1 VNTKAHARFSAS
13 GSAKWFLCAGSI
25 EAESGLPNKSSIYA
39 DEGTAAHELA
49 EICLTMGE
57 RASEWVNKQLID
69 NNAVTVT
76 QEMADYVQVYVDYV
90 KSKNGMVLVEQYVD
104 FSHVAPDG
112 FGTCDA
118 LVMGNDTLH
127 VIDLK
132 YGKGVRVDAENNT
145 QALLYAIGA
154 ISNHSWMAFKTIVI
168 TIVQPRLD
176 HISEWEL
183 TIDEVNA
190 WAERLTQAAERA
202 AQPNAPRTPGE
213 KQCQWC
219 KAKPTC
225 PALKVYAE
233 QAMMSQFDDLSPAN
247 PDTLTDQQLRKALE
261 SKKLI
266 VSWLDAVESLVSER
280 LESGKSFEGFK
291 MVEGRSNRAWID
303 DDRAASALSDLL
315 GLDAFEHKLLS
326 VAKAEKA
333 VGKGNKEIIDS
344 LSTKPQGTPTL
355 VPESDKRPSC
365 IVSAKDFE
373 III

>member
-1 VNTKAHARFSAS
+1 MKTHSKFSAS

-57 RASEWVNKQLID
+57 RASEWVDKNLID
-69 NNAVTVT
+69 NNAFTVT

-90 KSKNGMVLVEQYVD
+90 KSKKGMMQVEQYID

-112 FGTCDA
+112 FGTCDS
-118 LVMGNDTLH
+118 LVMVNDTLH

-154 ISNHSWMAFKTIVI
+154 IDSQPWVSFKTIVI
-168 TIVQPRLD
+168 SIVQPRLD
-176 HISEWEL
+176 HISEWTL
-183 TIDEVNA
+183 SIDEVNA
-190 WAERLTQAAERA
+190 WAEKLTQAAERA
-202 AQPNAPRTPGE
+202 SLPNAPRTAGE

-225 PALKVYAE
+225 GALKEFAE
-233 QAMMSQFDDLSPAN
+233 DAMMSHFDDLSPAN

-261 SKKLI
+261 NKKLI
-266 VSWLDAVESLVSER
+266 LSWLDAVEGLVSER
-280 LESGKSFEGFK
+280 LESGVPFAGFK

-303 DDRAASALSDLL
+303 DARATSALSDLL
-315 GLDAFEHKLLS
+315 GEDAFERKLLS

-333 VGKGNKEIIDS
+333 VGKGNREIIDN
-344 LSTKPQGTPTL
+344 LSNKPPGAATL
-355 VPESDKRPSC
+355 VSESDPRPSC
-365 IVSAKDFE
+365 IISVKDFE

>member
-1 VNTKAHARFSAS
+1 
-13 GSAKWFLCAGSI
+13 
-25 EAESGLPNKSSIYA
+25 
-39 DEGTAAHELA
+39 
-49 EICLTMGE
+49 
-57 RASEWVNKQLID
+57 
-69 NNAVTVT
+69 
-76 QEMADYVQVYVDYV
+76 
-90 KSKNGMVLVEQYVD
+90 
-104 FSHVAPDG
+104 
-112 FGTCDA
+112 
-118 LVMGNDTLH
+118 
-127 VIDLK
+127 
-132 YGKGVRVDAENNT
+132 
-145 QALLYAIGA
+145 
-154 ISNHSWMAFKTIVI
+154 
-168 TIVQPRLD
+168 
-176 HISEWEL
+176 
-183 TIDEVNA
+183 
-190 WAERLTQAAERA
+190 
-202 AQPNAPRTPGE
+202 
-213 KQCQWC
+213 
-219 KAKPTC
+219 
-225 PALKVYAE
+225 
-233 QAMMSQFDDLSPAN
+233 MMSQFDDLSPAN

-315 GLDAFEHKLLS
+315 GSDAFEHKLLS

>member
-1 VNTKAHARFSAS
+1 MFKAHSRFSAS

-57 RASEWVNKQLID
+57 RASSWVGKQLPD

-90 KSKNGMVLVEQYVD
+90 KSKKGMVLVEQYVD

-176 HISEWEL
+176 HISEWTL
-183 TIDEVNA
+183 SINEVNA
-190 WAERLTQAAERA
+190 WAER
-202 AQPNAPRTPGE
+202 
-213 KQCQWC
+213 
-219 KAKPTC
+219 
-225 PALKVYAE
+225 
-233 QAMMSQFDDLSPAN
+233 
-247 PDTLTDQQLRKALE
+247 
-261 SKKLI
+261 
-266 VSWLDAVESLVSER
+266 
-280 LESGKSFEGFK
+280 
-291 MVEGRSNRAWID
+291 
-303 DDRAASALSDLL
+303 
-315 GLDAFEHKLLS
+315 
-326 VAKAEKA
+326 
-333 VGKGNKEIIDS
+333 
-344 LSTKPQGTPTL
+344 
-355 VPESDKRPSC
+355 
-365 IVSAKDFE
+365 
-373 III
+373 

>member
-1 VNTKAHARFSAS
+1 
-13 GSAKWFLCAGSI
+13 
-25 EAESGLPNKSSIYA
+25 
-39 DEGTAAHELA
+39 
-49 EICLTMGE
+49 
-57 RASEWVNKQLID
+57 
-69 NNAVTVT
+69 
-76 QEMADYVQVYVDYV
+76 
-90 KSKNGMVLVEQYVD
+90 
-104 FSHVAPDG
+104 
-112 FGTCDA
+112 
-118 LVMGNDTLH
+118 
-127 VIDLK
+127 
-132 YGKGVRVDAENNT
+132 
-145 QALLYAIGA
+145 
-154 ISNHSWMAFKTIVI
+154 
-168 TIVQPRLD
+168 
-176 HISEWEL
+176 
-183 TIDEVNA
+183 
-190 WAERLTQAAERA
+190 
-202 AQPNAPRTPGE
+202 
-213 KQCQWC
+213 
-219 KAKPTC
+219 
-225 PALKVYAE
+225 
-233 QAMMSQFDDLSPAN
+233 
-247 PDTLTDQQLRKALE
+247 LTDQQLRKALE

>member
-1 VNTKAHARFSAS
+1 MKAHARFSAS

-25 EAESGLPNKSSIYA
+25 KAENNLPNKSSIYA

-57 RASEWVNKQLID
+57 RASEWVDKHLIESKG
-69 NNAVTVT
+69 VIVT
-76 QEMADYVQVYVDYV
+76 QKMADYVQVYIDYV
-90 KSKNGMVLVEQYVD
+90 KSKKGMVLVEQFVD
-104 FSHVAPDG
+104 FGRVAQGG

-132 YGKGVRVDAENNT
+132 YGKGVRVDAKDNT

-154 ISNHSWMAFKTIVI
+154 IDGHSWRTFKTIVI

-183 TIDEVNA
+183 TLDEVNA
-190 WAERLTQAAERA
+190 WAERLTQAAEQA
-202 AQPNAPRTPGE
+202 LVPNAPRTPGE

-219 KAKPTC
+219 RAKATC

-233 QAMMSQFDDLSPAN
+233 QAMLSQFDDLSPPN
-247 PDTLTDQQLRKALE
+247 PDVLTDQQLRKALE

-266 VSWLDAVESLVSER
+266 LSWLDAVEGLVCER
-280 LESGKSFEGFK
+280 LESGVSFEGFK
-291 MVEGRSNRAWID
+291 MVEGRSNRVWAD
-303 DDRAASALSDLL
+303 EARAMSTLSNLL
-315 GLDAFEHKLLS
+315 GDAAFERKLLT
-326 VAKAEKA
+326 VAKAEKV
-333 VGKGNKEIIDS
+333 VGKADKEILDS
-344 LSTKPQGTPTL
+344 LWTKPPGAPTL
-355 VPESDKRPSC
+355 VFENDTRPSC
-365 IVSAKDFE
+365 IVSAKDFDT
-373 III
+373 I